1 LNAKPQDDFYNRGS
15 RVSDPNHYTQRLKR
29 RFKQNRKSNSR
40 SKVYIYIY
48 TYNTKLFS
56 RGANGV
62 TANRTVVAM
71 ITIIWLYEG
80 KTNI

>member
-15 RVSDPNHYTQRLKR
+15 RVSDPNHYTQGLKR
-29 RFKQNRKSNSR
+29 RFKQNRKSNSS

-62 TANRTVVAM
+62 TANGTVVAM
-71 ITIIWLYEG
+71 ITIIWLYER